1 MSSGQL
7 GQDIKQRTYAY
18 CTMMVPYQI
27 SVTFPGAFHVNAMP
41 KKYLSILRNCTPKTE
56 THAKDLRHSSHKTQ
70 PQSYFLLERSKY
82 TLSFCAFS
90 EEQMPF
96 FSWPPMQSF
105 LGESYG
111 EEGNTS
117 PLKSTAWEAIFLH
130 ISATFSS
137 TRFTL
142 SLLSLPLPPPPSP
155 PPPYNTILI
164 ESGRLEEGQNF
175 LISLYQMPI
184 PTFKICC
191 AV

>member
-1 MSSGQL
+1 
-7 GQDIKQRTYAY
+7 
-18 CTMMVPYQI
+18 MVPYQK

-82 TLSFCAFS
+82 TLSFCVFS

-105 LGESYG
+105 FGESYG

-117 PLKSTAWEAIFLH
+117 PLKTTAWEAI
-130 ISATFSS
+130 
-137 TRFTL
+137 
-142 SLLSLPLPPPPSP
+142 LPPALHSGSCPYPSP
-155 PPPYNTILI
+155 PPLSPPPA
-164 ESGRLEEGQNF
+164 LEEG
-175 LISLYQMPI
+175 
-184 PTFKICC
+184 
-191 AV
+191 